1 MLNDIMPTTLKKRRV
16 IYLPDGL
23 WEKLI
28 QESQEKQISMSKLIR
43 KKIRDSLNY
52 SQYNSALSK
61 VFLIK
66 FLS

>member
-1 MLNDIMPTTLKKRRV
+1 MLKDIMPTSLKKRRV

-28 QESQEKQISMSKLIR
+28 QESQEKQISISKLIR

-52 SQYNSALSK
+52 SQYN
-61 VFLIK
+61 
-66 FLS
+66 